1 MRKVFFGSH
10 IRYLLFLSATYC
22 KQQSPRR
29 FCFVSDKQVIGF
41 QYLLLPRSITYSS
54 TLYPRH
60 TFQRRSVFL
69 VSVLTLVVHQ
79 DLIKSLDGFLS
90 VCFCFASGSFYIYLI
105 VFLGFFFCEL
115 FDLHYGSETLVKLF
129 WCPRRQRVPAFF
141 FLFKKQIYLN
151 KVMLKLVCQINIFF
165 N

>member
-1 MRKVFFGSH
+1 MGLT
-10 IRYLLFLSATYC
+10 YLLFLSATYC

-60 TFQRRSVFL
+60 TFLRRSVFL

-79 DLIKSLDGFLS
+79 DLIKSLAGFLS
-90 VCFCFASGSFYIYLI
+90 VCFCFASGSFCIYLI
-105 VFLGFFFCEL
+105 VFLFFVNCLTFIMAP
-115 FDLHYGSETLVKLF
+115 K
-129 WCPRRQRVPAFF
+129 RRIPAFF

-151 KVMLKLVCQINIFF
+151 KVMLKLVCQINIVF